1 MEPEGGGTV
10 ESDLIRRGDVLHA
23 LKQVFDRHNVMFGG
37 NAGGFSSEVPAAI
50 EGIPATCVMQERKP
64 VAPMRYEIH
73 YADGTHKSVHGR
85 NGLLK
90 LLQESGHTAITDIR
104 KRYKSGVSDSVME
117 KYEKYINS

>member
-1 MEPEGGGTV
+1 
-10 ESDLIRRGDVLHA
+10 
-23 LKQVFDRHNVMFGG
+23 
-37 NAGGFSSEVPAAI
+37 
-50 EGIPATCVMQERKP
+50 
-64 VAPMRYEIH
+64 MRYEIH